1 MLSKEEAPVTP
12 DGDGTDLPISCAP
25 GPCQKKK
32 KMKKKKAILLKK
44 LSIIMRGYFKNP
56 ITVKYNCAKRHSKMS
71 CNFFESEK

>member
-1 MLSKEEAPVTP
+1 ME
-12 DGDGTDLPISCAP
+12 
-25 GPCQKKK
+25 
-32 KMKKKKAILLKK
+32 KKKAILLKK